1 MAREDFFSKPGP
13 NREDDHFRKKDLELI
28 ERMRTC
34 AERDAERQHIAEG
47 IGVADDTVLDQVQEL
62 GFTRQTVKLLYLLP
76 PLNVAWIDGS
86 VTKREEECL
95 LNLAR
100 SLGIEEGTPSY
111 KQLSD
116 WLQHRPSNQF
126 FRKALGTMKNMLKGL
141 PFEERQNHE
150 HTVISRCTKVAEA
163 SGGILGLGSKVSD
176 PEWEILREI
185 TRQLAP
191 TNQVSTKRG
200 VQRDSE

>member
-1 MAREDFFSKPGP
+1 MAREDSFTNTGP
-13 NREDDHFRKKDLELI
+13 NREDDHFRKRDLELI
-28 ERMRTC
+28 EKMRSC
-34 AERDAERQHIAEG
+34 AEREAERRHIAEA
-47 IGVADDTVLDQVQEL
+47 IGVFDDTVLDQVQEL
-62 GFTRQTVKLLYLLP
+62 RFTRQTVKLWYLLP
-76 PLNVAWIDGS
+76 PLYVAWIDGS
-86 VTKREEECL
+86 VVTKLEEECL
-95 LNLAR
+95 LDLAR

-163 SGGILGLGSKVSD
+163 SGGILGLGSKVSN

-185 TRQLAP
+185 TRQLAL
-191 TNQVSTKRG
+191 TNQVFNQTGSSTR
-200 VQRDSE
+200 